1 MSSNL
6 PWMWFAMRASGLT
19 AWTLLSATI
28 MWGLLLRTRLLPA
41 ASPMRLMGLHKYLGS
56 LALVTLAVHL
66 VTVLLDPTMHFT
78 WVNALI
84 PFTASWKPLALA
96 AGIIAAYLMVPVQLV
111 ARVRAR
117 MGKSGA
123 TWFNR
128 THLIAYAAW
137 PLATAHYVMAGTDA
151 LAPAS
156 IMLLSSVTLVIVLL
170 LTARGWLP
178 RGYFAKR
185 EARRSVAAPKSQA
198 DEKVLVG
205 AGSSN

>member
-6 PWMWFAMRASGLT
+6 PWMWFAMRASGIT

-28 MWGLLLRTRLLPA
+28 MWGLLLRTRILPA
-41 ASPMRLMGLHKYLGS
+41 GSPIRLMSMHKYLGS

-66 VTVLLDPTMHFT
+66 ATVLLDPTMNFT
-78 WVNALI
+78 WANALI
-84 PFTASWKPLALA
+84 PFTSSWKPFALGL
-96 AGIIAAYLMVPVQLV
+96 GIIAAYLMVPVQLI

-117 MGKSGA
+117 MGKVGV

-151 LAPAS
+151 LVPAS
-156 IMLLSSVTLVIVLL
+156 LMLIGSVTLIIVLL

-185 EARRSVAAPKSQA
+185 ATAQATSQA
-198 DEKVLVG
+198 TSTRAERELIG
-205 AGSSN
+205 AGSAK

>member
-1 MSSNL
+1 
-6 PWMWFAMRASGLT
+6 
-19 AWTLLSATI
+19 
-28 MWGLLLRTRLLPA
+28 
-41 ASPMRLMGLHKYLGS
+41 
-56 LALVTLAVHL
+56 
-66 VTVLLDPTMHFT
+66 
-78 WVNALI
+78 
-84 PFTASWKPLALA
+84 
-96 AGIIAAYLMVPVQLV
+96 
-111 ARVRAR
+111 
-117 MGKSGA
+117 MGKAGA

-151 LAPAS
+151 LVPAS

>member
-1 MSSNL
+1 
-6 PWMWFAMRASGLT
+6 
-19 AWTLLSATI
+19 
-28 MWGLLLRTRLLPA
+28 MWGLLLRTRILPA
-41 ASPMRLMGLHKYLGS
+41 ASPVRLMNLHKYLGS
-56 LALVTLAVHL
+56 LALLTLAIHL
-66 VTVLLDPTMHFT
+66 VTVILDPTLGFT
-78 WVNALI
+78 WANVLI

-96 AGIIAAYLMVPVQLV
+96 TGIIAAYLMVPVQLV

-117 MGKSGA
+117 MGKAGA

-151 LAPAS
+151 LVPAS
-156 IMLLSSVTLVIVLL
+156 IMLISSVTLVIVLL

-185 EARRSVAAPKSQA
+185 DTRQSVAPTKAQA
-198 DEKVLVG
+198 DEKDLVA

>member
-56 LALVTLAVHL
+56 LALVTLAIHL
-66 VTVLLDPTMHFT
+66 VTVLLDPTLHFT

-170 LTARGWLP
+170 LTARGWIP

-185 EARRSVAAPKSQA
+185 ASRGSRSLATPQSSPTA
-198 DEKVLVG
+198 DVRESMLV
-205 AGSSN
+205 

>member
-28 MWGLLLRTRLLPA
+28 VWGLLLRTRLLPA

-66 VTVLLDPTMHFT
+66 VTVLLDPTLHFT

-123 TWFNR
+123 AWFNR

-170 LTARGWLP
+170 LTARGWIP

-185 EARRSVAAPKSQA
+185 EARRSVPAPTSQA

-205 AGSSN
+205 AGRSN

>member
-1 MSSNL
+1 
-6 PWMWFAMRASGLT
+6 
-19 AWTLLSATI
+19 
-28 MWGLLLRTRLLPA
+28 
-41 ASPMRLMGLHKYLGS
+41 
-56 LALVTLAVHL
+56 
-66 VTVLLDPTMHFT
+66 VTVLLDPTLHFT

-151 LAPAS
+151 LVPAS
-156 IMLLSSVTLVIVLL
+156 LMLIASVTLIIVLL
-170 LTARGWLP
+170 LTARGWIP

-185 EARRSVAAPKSQA
+185 EARQSVANAREQA
-198 DEKVLVG
+198 DERVLVG

>member
-6 PWMWFAMRASGLT
+6 PWMWFAMRASGIT

-28 MWGLLLRTRLLPA
+28 MWGLLLRTRILPA
-41 ASPMRLMGLHKYLGS
+41 ASPVRLMNLHKYLGS
-56 LALVTLAVHL
+56 LALVTLAIHL
-66 VTVLLDPTMHFT
+66 VTVILDPTLGFT
-78 WVNALI
+78 WANVLI

-96 AGIIAAYLMVPVQLV
+96 TGIIAAYLMVPVQLV
-111 ARVRAR
+111 ARVRAK
-117 MGKSGA
+117 MGKAGA

-151 LAPAS
+151 LVPAS

>member
-1 MSSNL
+1 
-6 PWMWFAMRASGLT
+6 
-19 AWTLLSATI
+19 
-28 MWGLLLRTRLLPA
+28 MWGLLLRTRILPA
-41 ASPMRLMGLHKYLGS
+41 ASPVRLMNLHKYLGS
-56 LALVTLAVHL
+56 LALVTLAIHL
-66 VTVLLDPTMHFT
+66 VTVILDPTLGFT
-78 WVNALI
+78 WANVLI

-96 AGIIAAYLMVPVQLV
+96 TGIIAAYLMVPVQLV

-117 MGKSGA
+117 MGKAGA

-151 LAPAS
+151 LVPAS
-156 IMLLSSVTLVIVLL
+156 IMLISSVTLVIVLL

-185 EARRSVAAPKSQA
+185 STTHPAAAAKRDSAAR
-198 DEKVLVG
+198 ELVG
-205 AGSSN
+205 AGSAK

>member
-1 MSSNL
+1 
-6 PWMWFAMRASGLT
+6 MRASGIT

-56 LALVTLAVHL
+56 LALLTLGIHL
-66 VTVLLDPTMHFT
+66 VTVLLDPTLHFT
-78 WVNALI
+78 WVNALV

-117 MGKSGA
+117 MGKAGA

-151 LAPAS
+151 LVPAS
-156 IMLLSSVTLVIVLL
+156 LMLIASVTLIIVLL
-170 LTARGWLP
+170 LTARGWIP

-185 EARRSVAAPKSQA
+185 ETRRPVGVVKEDPAKK
-198 DEKVLVG
+198 ELVG
-205 AGSSN
+205 AGSAN